1 MFSWLGQG
9 GRVQTKTKVF
19 LIASLVSLLI
29 IAVVIIDFH
38 YARTINKVRLTVRA
52 IYLLD
57 QSAVTGA
64 TVEVVSSNGR
74 VAGHLPLDGEGT
86 AVFYV
91 SPGIYVVRMASGY
104 TGQVEIDLQSG
115 KEVALSVV
123 PVLH

>member
-38 YARTINKVRLTVRA
+38 HARTINNRLTVRA

-74 VAGHLPLDGEGT
+74 VVGRRPLDGEET

-104 TGQVEIDLQSG
+104 TGQVEIDLQSD
-115 KEVALSVV
+115 KEVALNVV

>member
-1 MFSWLGQG
+1 M
-9 GRVQTKTKVF
+9 QTKTKVF

-29 IAVVIIDFH
+29 IAVVIIDFR
-38 YARTINKVRLTVRA
+38 YARAINKVRLTVRA
-52 IYLLD
+52 ICLLD

-74 VAGHLPLDGEGT
+74 VVGRRPLDGEGT

-104 TGQVEIDLQSG
+104 TGQVEIDIQSD
-115 KEVALSVV
+115 KEVALNVV
-123 PVLH
+123 LVLH